1 MPARRHNSSTS
12 FTTKAVV
19 SASQGSLAWLDLLT
33 HLHISLAAGLLAQ
46 PCNLARAT
54 AFVGSSAFS
63 GLWGRRLFSLKVGII
78 VPFSLPRQNTLL
90 QHAMPRP
97 GHLDSS
103 RTCVAN
109 CVGAWRSACS
119 CSSCP
124 SFGPQRHWFI
134 LALALGSPPRR
145 PPLHAV
151 FLTSASACSLLPH
164 QLNVGPL
171 SVRLLGFALGAV
183 WSDNLPLLR
192 PSRHLRLLGFS
203 RQALGWR
210 YPATCAD
217 DSLRMVCSTLRG
229 Q

>member
-109 CVGAWRSACS
+109 RVGAVLAVAHLAPLLAHSGIGSSWRL
-119 CSSCP
+119 P
-124 SFGPQRHWFI
+124 
-134 LALALGSPPRR
+134 LG
-145 PPLHAV
+145 
-151 FLTSASACSLLPH
+151 
-164 QLNVGPL
+164 
-171 SVRLLGFALGAV
+171 RLLAV
-183 WSDNLPLLR
+183 PPCMQCFLPLLR
-192 PSRHLRLLGFS
+192 LLLLCC
-203 RQALGWR
+203 R
-210 YPATCAD
+210 T
-217 DSLRMVCSTLRG
+217 SLMLVL
-229 Q
+229 